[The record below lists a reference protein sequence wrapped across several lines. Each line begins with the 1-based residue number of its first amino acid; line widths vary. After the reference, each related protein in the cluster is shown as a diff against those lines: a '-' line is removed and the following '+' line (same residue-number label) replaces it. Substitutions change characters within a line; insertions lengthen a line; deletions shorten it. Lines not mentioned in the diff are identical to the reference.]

1 MSKSIYSY
9 SAKNVGE
16 GFNNFVE
23 TNDFSRREPNLG
35 DVEDLEKPLEDVQ
48 KTKKKFEFPFL
59 GSTST
64 TQYLDLTNRQRK
76 RQSQNQHQQFV
87 GIGDFIDDEADRI
100 INNIPKSEDQQ
111 SKAASFRQDVEDL
124 TAEKHYAFKQSVHGE
139 FRIREGHQRVATIK
153 QSGSMTWSRSDVA
166 GADIQDYVKLLCKHK
181 LANQTKP
188 VGLTVNEKLITNE
201 QDRIAFFR
209 NTIVTLLENDID
221 FERIKIHNKEYRYLL
236 DEFAPKQMADV
247 GLENGK
253 QERIE
258 PKLKDGLSPAT
269 EPQFAGVGDA
279 AINDSIK
286 PDAPSA
292 APVASKGE
300 MIFSNSPEP
309 DLTLS
314 AANDNTSIV
323 LKKADVEEVPAP
335 VAPVIEAEKPAEVV
349 KEEKVEAAIKEEKE
363 HTSEVPSEVK
373 DQAITATEPVDDFE
387 DFNVHADDK
396 FEPEPVGFVQK
407 VDSFDMTVD
416 DFLNDDVSFNDVF
429 GGVTKD
435 DPIFEPD
442 FHAPPEHKS
451 EQPKAETVAEKP
463 VVEKCAL
470 VTNKDKISEMFKDE
484 DINSEIKKTHRQKF
498 RP

>member
-9 SAKNVGE
+9 SAQKTGE

-23 TNDFSRREPNLG
+23 TNDFSRREPDLG
-35 DVEDLEKPLEDVQ
+35 NVEDLEQPLEEDS
-48 KTKKKFEFPFL
+48 KAKKKKFEFPFL

-64 TQYLDLTNRQRK
+64 TQYLDLTHRQRK
-76 RQSQNQHQQFV
+76 RQPQEQQFV
-87 GIGDFIDDEADRI
+87 GIGDFIDDDADRI
-100 INNIPKSEDQQ
+100 INNIPKNEDQQ

-124 TAEKHYAFKQSVHGE
+124 TAQKNYAFKVSPTGE

-153 QSGSMTWSRSDVA
+153 PSGSMTWSKSDVA
-166 GADIQDYVKLLCKHK
+166 GPDIQDYVKLLCKHK
-181 LANQTKP
+181 LAHQTKP
-188 VGLTVNEKLITNE
+188 VGLTINEKLIKGE
-201 QDRIAFFR
+201 DERIAFFR
-209 NTIVTLLENDID
+209 NTITTLLANDID

-236 DEFAPKQMADV
+236 DEFAPKKVADV

-253 QERIE
+253 QERVE
-258 PKLKDGLSPAT
+258 PKLEDGLTKAPEA
-269 EPQFAGVGDA
+269 QFAGVGDA
-279 AINDSIK
+279 TNDFIK

-292 APVASKGE
+292 APVAKGE

-309 DLTLS
+309 DLSLA

-323 LKKADVEEVPAP
+323 LKKADVVEDVPAP
-335 VAPVIEAEKPAEVV
+335 DAPVVEAQKPAEVV
-349 KEEKVEAAIKEEKE
+349 KEEVVETSIKEGKE
-363 HTSEVPSEVK
+363 LTSSVEEVK
-373 DQAITATEPVDDFE
+373 DQAIKATEPDDDFE
-387 DFNVHADDK
+387 DFRVSADKDI
-396 FEPEPVGFVQK
+396 EIEPVGFVQK

-416 DFLNDDVSFNDVF
+416 DFLNDDVSFDDVF
-429 GGVTKD
+429 GGVTRD

-442 FHAPPEHKS
+442 FHAPPENKT

-463 VVEKCAL
+463 AVEKCAL

-484 DINSEIKKTHRQKF
+484 DINTEIRKTHKQKF

>member
-9 SAKNVGE
+9 SAQKTGE

-23 TNDFSRREPNLG
+23 TNDFSRREPDLG
-35 DVEDLEKPLEDVQ
+35 NVEDLEQPLEEDS
-48 KTKKKFEFPFL
+48 KAKKKKFEFPFL

-64 TQYLDLTNRQRK
+64 TQYLDLTHRQRK
-76 RQSQNQHQQFV
+76 RQPQEQQFV
-87 GIGDFIDDEADRI
+87 GIGDFIDDDADRI
-100 INNIPKSEDQQ
+100 INNIPKNEDQQ

-124 TAEKHYAFKQSVHGE
+124 TAQKNYAFKVSPTGE

-153 QSGSMTWSRSDVA
+153 PSGSMTWSKSDVA
-166 GADIQDYVKLLCKHK
+166 GPDIQDYVKLLCKHK

-236 DEFAPKQMADV
+236 DEFAPKNVADV

-258 PKLKDGLSPAT
+258 PKLKDGLTPAP
-269 EPQFAGVGDA
+269 EAQFAGVGDA
-279 AINDSIK
+279 LNDSIK

-292 APVASKGE
+292 APVAKGE

-309 DLTLS
+309 DLSLA

-323 LKKADVEEVPAP
+323 LKKADVEEEVPAP
-335 VAPVIEAEKPAEVV
+335 DAPVVEAQKPADVV
-349 KEEKVEAAIKEEKE
+349 KEEVVETSIKEEKE
-363 HTSEVPSEVK
+363 LTSSVEEVK
-373 DQAITATEPVDDFE
+373 DQTITAAEPDDDFE
-387 DFNVHADDK
+387 DFKVTADEK
-396 FEPEPVGFVQK
+396 FEAEPVGYVQK
-407 VDSFDMTVD
+407 VDNFDMTVD
-416 DFLNDDVSFNDVF
+416 DFLNEDVSFNDVF

-435 DPIFEPD
+435 DPLFDPD

-451 EQPKAETVAEKP
+451 EQPKVESVTEKP
-463 VVEKCAL
+463 AVEKCAF

>member
-9 SAKNVGE
+9 SAQKTGE

-23 TNDFSRREPNLG
+23 TNDFSRREPDLG
-35 DVEDLEKPLEDVQ
+35 NVEDLEQPLEEDS
-48 KTKKKFEFPFL
+48 KAKKKKFEFPFL

-64 TQYLDLTNRQRK
+64 TQYLDLTHRQRK
-76 RQSQNQHQQFV
+76 RQPQEQQFV
-87 GIGDFIDDEADRI
+87 GIGDFIDDDADRI
-100 INNIPKSEDQQ
+100 INNIPKNEDQQ

-124 TAEKHYAFKQSVHGE
+124 TAQKNYAFKVSPTGE

-153 QSGSMTWSRSDVA
+153 PSGSMTWSKSDVA
-166 GADIQDYVKLLCKHK
+166 GPDIQDYVKLLCKHK

-253 QERIE
+253 QERVE
-258 PKLKDGLSPAT
+258 PKLKDGLTPAP
-269 EPQFAGVGDA
+269 E
-279 AINDSIK
+279 
-286 PDAPSA
+286 
-292 APVASKGE
+292 APVAAKGE

-309 DLTLS
+309 DLSLA

-323 LKKADVEEVPAP
+323 LKKAEVAEDVPAP
-335 VAPVIEAEKPAEVV
+335 VAPDAPVVEAEKVTEVV
-349 KEEKVEAAIKEEKE
+349 KEEKVEAAIKEEKQL
-363 HTSEVPSEVK
+363 TPDVPSEVK
-373 DQAITATEPVDDFE
+373 DQAITATEPDDDFE
-387 DFNVHADDK
+387 DFKVSADKDI
-396 FEPEPVGFVQK
+396 EIEPVGFVQK

-435 DPIFEPD
+435 DPLFDPE
-442 FHAPPEHKS
+442 FHAPPEAKT
-451 EQPKAETVAEKP
+451 EQPKAESVTEKP
-463 VVEKCAL
+463 AVEKCAL

-484 DINSEIKKTHRQKF
+484 DINTEIRKTHKQRF